1 MKRPEMS
8 QRENLIEKHSK
19 TKMLVL
25 LDIIRKLNVEN
36 RNLFILVK
44 KQQKIIHEYE
54 NNNTKS
60 IH

>member
-1 MKRPEMS
+1 MS